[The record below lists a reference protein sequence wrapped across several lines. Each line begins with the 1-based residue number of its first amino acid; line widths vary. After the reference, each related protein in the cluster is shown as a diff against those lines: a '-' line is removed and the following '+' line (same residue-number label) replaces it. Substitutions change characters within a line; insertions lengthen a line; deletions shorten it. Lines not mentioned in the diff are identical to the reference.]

1 MEQSPAN
8 ASFKSTE
15 LLPYEKTTVRD
26 ARNSEVTSVIPSTLN
41 SKGYAATHE
50 ARFKQRKPEREPIR
64 ISEDPDGMGMNR
76 DNHKHSYSTMRSS
89 VRRVVDEFEKRDDSI
104 DILNVTLVDDI
115 QAYNTSSP
123 LGSIPL
129 AKKKSSM
136 ITDDTPGPGKYNPVW
151 IFGRGED
158 WKKTSDKL
166 ERVKRNSEARRRR
179 LAAKKAK
186 LAQLQ
191 AAMEEYEAGG
201 DSNNESTPI
210 SESPPLSLVVPAK
223 QEKPHSSIHHTASQS
238 SSIVPA
244 EKSILQRYGHLQRED
259 TRSLLDLDV
268 PLSLQKPKP
277 RPPRTKPVFESDA
290 DHYRHLASIPY
301 NWAKQSLRLTPD
313 LNESQW
319 TWLQSQEDSVLLQL
333 AMVGFSPVKAGELSP
348 RRDSDSTCG
357 GETRKDKDDAQNGE
371 GGLRRRRRSQT
382 RLPSPPPTYSQ
393 AGMSGWIRRNPL
405 LEPPVLSAQEREE
418 ALREEQLQRQKE
430 SEIKTEQAYLRRKE
444 KALIKGIERK
454 EKREAARA
462 AEAAAKRAERL
473 LKEELHQLELERDKR
488 GVTHKVK

>member
-1 MEQSPAN
+1 
-8 ASFKSTE
+8 
-15 LLPYEKTTVRD
+15 
-26 ARNSEVTSVIPSTLN
+26 LN

-50 ARFKQRKPEREPIR
+50 ARFKQGKPEREPIR
-64 ISEDPDGMGMNR
+64 ISADPDGMGMNR
-76 DNHKHSYSTMRSS
+76 DDHKHSYSTMRSS
-89 VRRVVDEFEKRDDSI
+89 VRRVVDEFEKRDSSI

-123 LGSIPL
+123 LGSLPL
-129 AKKKSSM
+129 AKKKSST

-210 SESPPLSLVVPAK
+210 AGTPPLSLVIPPK
-223 QEKPHSSIHHTASQS
+223 QEKEKEKPHSSIHHTASQS

-473 LKEELHQLELERDKR
+473 LKEELHQQELERDKR
-488 GVTHKVK
+488 GVANKVK

>member
-268 PLSLQKPKP
+268 PLSLQKPKT

-290 DHYRHLASIPY
+290 DHYRYLASIPY

-319 TWLQSQEDSVLLQL
+319 TWLQTQEDSILLQL
-333 AMVGFSPVKAGELSP
+333 AMVGFSPIKAGELSP
-348 RRDSDSTCG
+348 RRDSDSTC

-371 GGLRRRRRSQT
+371 GGLRRRMRSHT